1 MMAKLFK
8 MIVNLAVLA
17 ALGWAAWYG
26 YTGWVAASSDSGT
39 AADTGGYNCRLAL
52 AKLAQDYQ
60 CRDDANCTLS
70 QEELAALKEREM
82 AIEKNCN

>member
-1 MMAKLFK
+1 MLKLLK

-26 YTGWVAASSDSGT
+26 YTNWVAASSDSGT
-39 AADTGGYNCRLAL
+39 ATDTHGYNCRGAL
-52 AKLAQDYQ
+52 ARLAQDYK
-60 CRDDANCTLS
+60 CREDANCTLS
-70 QEELAALKEREM
+70 EEELAALKEREL

>member
-1 MMAKLFK
+1 MEKLIK

-26 YTGWVAASSDSGT
+26 YTNWVAASSDSGT
-39 AADTGGYNCRLAL
+39 AVDTSGYNCRIAL
-52 AKLAQDYQ
+52 AKLAQDYK
-60 CRDDANCTLS
+60 CRDAANCTLS
-70 QEELAALKEREM
+70 EEELADLKEREI